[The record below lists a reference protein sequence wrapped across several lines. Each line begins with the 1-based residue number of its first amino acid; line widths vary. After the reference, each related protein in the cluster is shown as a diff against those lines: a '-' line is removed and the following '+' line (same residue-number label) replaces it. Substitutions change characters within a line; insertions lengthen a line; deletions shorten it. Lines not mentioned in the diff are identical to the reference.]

1 MAKKRYIETD
11 ETKPK
16 YLMDLVR
23 KAISERISPDI
34 YVSEQN
40 VGYKIAQFLNPEED
54 IDSRTDEFSQDLWKH
69 FLGQENNLTIENDT
83 VRLPD
88 DIKKYLK
95 TAIDGG
101 LEKERKKRIK
111 ERDSLT
117 RKIDKMIDQGK
128 DIDPE
133 MFDELDVVR
142 AKVNWLEDTMGRIKK
157 ANSGKPTVFNE
168 YDFFMDEEGTL
179 TPLSGL
185 SSFTMYRDK
194 EGKMNVKDK
203 YDFYSKDQTIPLKA
217 VTLGMDKIL
226 GKPFPI
232 ADKFRE
238 GGSTKK
244 SLVDNQYYIYNR
256 LINDYQ
262 LPDKQAI
269 AIVANLTHES
279 GLNTGALGDSGASY
293 GIQQWK
299 GKRRDNLMKFAK
311 ERGNEEPTLD
321 DQIDF
326 LMKEYNTGNAFQ
338 FNTKGKNLFKTKG
351 PKGGISEA
359 SDYYQFSKADFDN
372 AENLFDA
379 TIAWNQ
385 GVGRPHKKWAMNDKR
400 YQIAQNL
407 AKIFG
412 VKDDSEPMFSE
423 QGYIEPSSTNNL
435 PNVDV
440 VADRVVDNSTG
451 SETGEDAAR
460 QTTQA
465 DQSVEEKSKQQ
476 EFFELYGKDILSQ
489 LFAYNTNRV
498 IQNPEENEQQAK
510 EIAKKELDDS
520 KQRLI
525 SAFLPNIQL
534 NIKGVTQIHN

>member
-54 IDSRTDEFSQDLWKH
+54 IDSRTDEFSQGLWKH

-83 VRLPD
+83 VRLPN

-95 TAIDGG
+95 SAIDGG

-117 RKIDKMIDQGK
+117 KKIDRMIDQGK
-128 DIDPE
+128 DIEPE

-226 GKPFPI
+226 GKPFSI

-238 GGSTKK
+238 GGSTKN

-338 FNTKGKNLFKTKG
+338 FNTKGRNLFKTKG

-407 AKIFG
+407 AKAFG
-412 VKDDSEPMFSE
+412 VKDNSEPMFSE
-423 QGYIEPSSTNNL
+423 QGYIESGSSNNL

-440 VADRVVDNSTG
+440 VADRRVDDG
-451 SETGEDAAR
+451 AGLEGEEDTQ
-460 QTTQA
+460 QTAQA
-465 DQSVEEKSKQQ
+465 VQPMEYKSKQQ

-498 IQNPEENEQQAK
+498 IQDPEEDEYKAK
-510 EIAKKELDDS
+510 EIARQQLDDS

-525 SAFLPNIQL
+525 AAFLPNIQL

>member
-34 YVSEQN
+34 YVSERN

-157 ANSGKPTVFNE
+157 ANSGKLTVFNE

-407 AKIFG
+407 AKAFG

-423 QGYIEPSSTNNL
+423 QGYIELGSSNNL
-435 PNVDV
+435 SNVDV
-440 VADRVVDNSTG
+440 VADRRVDDG
-451 SETGEDAAR
+451 AGLEGEEA
-460 QTTQA
+460 TQQIA
-465 DQSVEEKSKQQ
+465 QAVQPMEYKSKQQ

-489 LFAYNTNRV
+489 LFAYNTNKV
-498 IQNPEENEQQAK
+498 IQDPEEDEYKAK
-510 EIAKKELDDS
+510 EIARQQLDDS

-525 SAFLPNIQL
+525 AAFLPNIQL

>member
-1 MAKKRYIETD
+1 MAKKKYIETD

-23 KAISERISPDI
+23 KAISERISPDV

-40 VGYKIAQFLNPEED
+40 VGYKIAQFLNHEED
-54 IDSRTDEFSQDLWKH
+54 IDSRTDEFSQGLWKH

-83 VRLPD
+83 VRLPN

-117 RKIDKMIDQGK
+117 KKIDRMIDQGK
-128 DIDPE
+128 DIEPE

-238 GGSTKK
+238 GGSTKN

-338 FNTKGKNLFKTKG
+338 FNTKGRNLFKTKG

-407 AKIFG
+407 AKAFG
-412 VKDDSEPMFSE
+412 VKDNSEPMFSE
-423 QGYIEPSSTNNL
+423 QGYIESGSSNNL

-440 VADRVVDNSTG
+440 VADRRVDDG
-451 SETGEDAAR
+451 DGLEGEEATQQMT
-460 QTTQA
+460 QTVQPM
-465 DQSVEEKSKQQ
+465 EYKSKQQ

-489 LFAYNTNRV
+489 LFAYNTNKV
-498 IQNPEENEQQAK
+498 IQNLEEDEYKAK
-510 EIAKKELDDS
+510 EIARQQLDDS

-525 SAFLPNIQL
+525 AAFLPNIQL

>member
-1 MAKKRYIETD
+1 MAKKKYIETD

-54 IDSRTDEFSQDLWKH
+54 IDSRTDEFSQSLWKH

-128 DIDPE
+128 DIEPE

-168 YDFFMDEEGTL
+168 YDFFMDEEGTI

-238 GGSTKK
+238 GGSTKN

-338 FNTKGKNLFKTKG
+338 FNTKGRNLFKTKG

-407 AKIFG
+407 AKAFG
-412 VKDDSEPMFSE
+412 VKDNSEPMFSE
-423 QGYIEPSSTNNL
+423 QGYIESGSSNNL

-440 VADRVVDNSTG
+440 VADRRVDDG
-451 SETGEDAAR
+451 DGLEGEEA
-460 QTTQA
+460 TQQMA
-465 DQSVEEKSKQQ
+465 QAVQPMEYKSKQQ

-498 IQNPEENEQQAK
+498 IQDPEEDEYKAK
-510 EIAKKELDDS
+510 EIARQQLDDS

-525 SAFLPNIQL
+525 AAFLPNIQL
-534 NIKGVTQIHN
+534 NIKGVTQIYN

>member
-54 IDSRTDEFSQDLWKH
+54 IDSRTDEFSQSLWKH

-128 DIDPE
+128 DIEPE

-157 ANSGKPTVFNE
+157 ANLGKPTVFNE

-407 AKIFG
+407 AKAFG

-423 QGYIEPSSTNNL
+423 QGYIESGSSNNL

-440 VADRVVDNSTG
+440 VADRRVDDGTG
-451 SETGEDAAR
+451 LEGEEATQ
-460 QTTQA
+460 QTAQA
-465 DQSVEEKSKQQ
+465 VQPMEYKSKQQ

-498 IQNPEENEQQAK
+498 IQNPEEDEYKAK
-510 EIAKKELDDS
+510 EIARQQLDDS

-525 SAFLPNIQL
+525 AAFLPNIQL

>member
-1 MAKKRYIETD
+1 M
-11 ETKPK
+11 
-16 YLMDLVR
+16 
-23 KAISERISPDI
+23 
-34 YVSEQN
+34 
-40 VGYKIAQFLNPEED
+40 
-54 IDSRTDEFSQDLWKH
+54 
-69 FLGQENNLTIENDT
+69 
-83 VRLPD
+83 
-88 DIKKYLK
+88 
-95 TAIDGG
+95 
-101 LEKERKKRIK
+101 
-111 ERDSLT
+111 
-117 RKIDKMIDQGK
+117 
-128 DIDPE
+128 
-133 MFDELDVVR
+133 
-142 AKVNWLEDTMGRIKK
+142 
-157 ANSGKPTVFNE
+157 
-168 YDFFMDEEGTL
+168 
-179 TPLSGL
+179 
-185 SSFTMYRDK
+185 
-194 EGKMNVKDK
+194 
-203 YDFYSKDQTIPLKA
+203 
-217 VTLGMDKIL
+217 
-226 GKPFPI
+226 
-232 ADKFRE
+232 
-238 GGSTKK
+238 
-244 SLVDNQYYIYNR
+244 VDNQYYIYNR

-407 AKIFG
+407 AKAFG

-423 QGYIEPSSTNNL
+423 QGYIESGSSNNL

-440 VADRVVDNSTG
+440 VVDRRVDDGTG
-451 SETGEDAAR
+451 LEGEEATQ
-460 QTTQA
+460 QTAQA
-465 DQSVEEKSKQQ
+465 VQPMEYKSKQQ
-476 EFFELYGKDILSQ
+476 EFLNYMVKTYYLNY
-489 LFAYNTNRV
+489 L
-498 IQNPEENEQQAK
+498 
-510 EIAKKELDDS
+510 
-520 KQRLI
+520 LI
-525 SAFLPNIQL
+525 IPI
-534 NIKGVTQIHN
+534 G

>member
-54 IDSRTDEFSQDLWKH
+54 IDSRTDEFSQGLWKH

-83 VRLPD
+83 VRLPN

-95 TAIDGG
+95 SAIDGG

-117 RKIDKMIDQGK
+117 KKIDRMIDQGK
-128 DIDPE
+128 DIEPE

-226 GKPFPI
+226 GKPFSI

-238 GGSTKK
+238 GGSTKN

-311 ERGNEEPTLD
+311 ERGNEKPTLD

-338 FNTKGKNLFKTKG
+338 FNTKGRNLFKTKG
-351 PKGGISEA
+351 SKGGISEA

-407 AKIFG
+407 AKAFG

-423 QGYIEPSSTNNL
+423 QGYIEPGSSNNL

-440 VADRVVDNSTG
+440 VADRRVDDGTG
-451 SETGEDAAR
+451 LEGEWATR
-460 QTTQA
+460 QTAQA
-465 DQSVEEKSKQQ
+465 VQPMEYKSKQQ

-498 IQNPEENEQQAK
+498 IQDPEEDEYKAK
-510 EIAKKELDDS
+510 EIARQQLDDS

-525 SAFLPNIQL
+525 AAFLPNIQL

>member
-407 AKIFG
+407 AKAFG

-423 QGYIEPSSTNNL
+423 QGYIEPGSSNNL

-440 VADRVVDNSTG
+440 VADRRVDDG
-451 SETGEDAAR
+451 AGLEGEEA
-460 QTTQA
+460 TQQMA
-465 DQSVEEKSKQQ
+465 QAVQPMEYKSKQQ

-498 IQNPEENEQQAK
+498 IQDPEEDEYKAK
-510 EIAKKELDDS
+510 EIARQQLDDS

-525 SAFLPNIQL
+525 AAFLPNIQL

>member
-1 MAKKRYIETD
+1 MAKKKYIETD

-23 KAISERISPDI
+23 KAISERISPDV

-40 VGYKIAQFLNPEED
+40 VGYKIAQFLNHEED
-54 IDSRTDEFSQDLWKH
+54 IDSRTDEFSQGLWKH

-83 VRLPD
+83 VRLPN

-117 RKIDKMIDQGK
+117 KKIDRMIDQGK
-128 DIDPE
+128 DIEPE

-194 EGKMNVKDK
+194 EGEMNVKDK

-238 GGSTKK
+238 GGSTKN

-311 ERGNEEPTLD
+311 ERGNEKPTLD

-338 FNTKGKNLFKTKG
+338 FNTKGRNLFKTKG
-351 PKGGISEA
+351 SKGGISEA

-407 AKIFG
+407 AKAFG

-423 QGYIEPSSTNNL
+423 QGYIEPGSSNNL

-440 VADRVVDNSTG
+440 VADRRVDDGTG
-451 SETGEDAAR
+451 LEGEWATR
-460 QTTQA
+460 QTAQA
-465 DQSVEEKSKQQ
+465 VQPMEYKSKQQ

-498 IQNPEENEQQAK
+498 IQDPEEDEYKAK
-510 EIAKKELDDS
+510 EIARQQLDDS

-525 SAFLPNIQL
+525 AAFLPNIQL

>member
-1 MAKKRYIETD
+1 MAKKKYIETD

-54 IDSRTDEFSQDLWKH
+54 IDSRTDEFSQGLWKH

-83 VRLPD
+83 VRLPN

-95 TAIDGG
+95 SAIDGG

-117 RKIDKMIDQGK
+117 KKIDRMIDQGK
-128 DIDPE
+128 DIEPE

-238 GGSTKK
+238 GGSTKN

-407 AKIFG
+407 AKAFG

-423 QGYIEPSSTNNL
+423 QGYIELGSSNNL

-440 VADRVVDNSTG
+440 VADRRVDDG
-451 SETGEDAAR
+451 AGLEGEEATQ
-460 QTTQA
+460 QTAQA
-465 DQSVEEKSKQQ
+465 VQPMEYKSKQQ

-498 IQNPEENEQQAK
+498 IQDPEEDEYKAK
-510 EIAKKELDDS
+510 EIARQQLDDS

-525 SAFLPNIQL
+525 AAFLPNIQL

>member
-54 IDSRTDEFSQDLWKH
+54 IDSRTDEFSQSLWKH

-128 DIDPE
+128 DIEPE

-407 AKIFG
+407 AKAFG

-423 QGYIEPSSTNNL
+423 QGYIELGSSNNP

-440 VADRVVDNSTG
+440 VADRRVDDGTG
-451 SETGEDAAR
+451 LEGEEATQ
-460 QTTQA
+460 QTAQA
-465 DQSVEEKSKQQ
+465 VQPMEYKSKQQ

-498 IQNPEENEQQAK
+498 IQDPEEDEYKAK
-510 EIAKKELDDS
+510 EIARQQLDDS

-525 SAFLPNIQL
+525 AAFLPNIQL

>member
-117 RKIDKMIDQGK
+117 KKIDRMIDQGK
-128 DIDPE
+128 DIEPE

-238 GGSTKK
+238 GGSTKN

-311 ERGNEEPTLD
+311 ERGNEKPTLD

-338 FNTKGKNLFKTKG
+338 FNTKGRNLFKTKG
-351 PKGGISEA
+351 SKGGISEA

-423 QGYIEPSSTNNL
+423 QGYIEPGSTNNL

-440 VADRVVDNSTG
+440 VVDRVVDDSTG
-451 SETGEDAAR
+451 SEKGEDATR
-460 QTTQA
+460 QTAQA
-465 DQSVEEKSKQQ
+465 VQSVEDKSKQQ

-510 EIAKKELDDS
+510 EVAKKELDDS

>member
-407 AKIFG
+407 AKAFG

-423 QGYIEPSSTNNL
+423 QGYIEPGSSNNL

-440 VADRVVDNSTG
+440 VADRRVDDG
-451 SETGEDAAR
+451 AGLEGEEATQ
-460 QTTQA
+460 QTAQTA
-465 DQSVEEKSKQQ
+465 QSMEYKSKQQ

-498 IQNPEENEQQAK
+498 IQNPEEDEYKAK
-510 EIAKKELDDS
+510 EIARQQLDDS

-525 SAFLPNIQL
+525 AAFLPNIQL

>member
-54 IDSRTDEFSQDLWKH
+54 IDSRTDEFSQSLWKH

-128 DIDPE
+128 DIEPE

-185 SSFTMYRDK
+185 GSFTMYRDK

-407 AKIFG
+407 AKAFG

-423 QGYIEPSSTNNL
+423 QGYIELGSSNNL

-440 VADRVVDNSTG
+440 VADRRVDDG
-451 SETGEDAAR
+451 AGLEGEEATQ
-460 QTTQA
+460 QTAQA
-465 DQSVEEKSKQQ
+465 VQPMEYKSKQQ

-498 IQNPEENEQQAK
+498 IQNPEEDEYKAK
-510 EIAKKELDDS
+510 EIARQQLDDS

-525 SAFLPNIQL
+525 AAFLPNIQL

>member
-1 MAKKRYIETD
+1 MAKKKYIETD

-23 KAISERISPDI
+23 KAISERISPDV

-40 VGYKIAQFLNPEED
+40 VGYKIAQFLNHEED
-54 IDSRTDEFSQDLWKH
+54 IDSRTDEFSQGLWKH

-83 VRLPD
+83 VRLPN

-117 RKIDKMIDQGK
+117 KKIDRMIDQGK
-128 DIDPE
+128 DIEPE

-238 GGSTKK
+238 GGSTKN

-338 FNTKGKNLFKTKG
+338 FNTKGRNLFKTKG

-407 AKIFG
+407 AKAFG
-412 VKDDSEPMFSE
+412 VKDNSEPMFSE
-423 QGYIEPSSTNNL
+423 QGYIESGSSNNL

-440 VADRVVDNSTG
+440 VADRRVDDG
-451 SETGEDAAR
+451 DGLEGEEATQQMA
-460 QTTQA
+460 QTVQPM
-465 DQSVEEKSKQQ
+465 EYKSKQQ

-489 LFAYNTNRV
+489 LFAYNTNKV
-498 IQNPEENEQQAK
+498 IQNLEEDEYKAK
-510 EIAKKELDDS
+510 EIARQQLDDS

-525 SAFLPNIQL
+525 AAFLPNIQL